1 MDPSSLPIGMGLSF
15 PPAVSALRLELES
28 KSDIIT
34 KRPAQI
40 TGGVLLVR

>member
-15 PPAVSALRLELES
+15 PPVVSALTLEIES
-28 KSDIIT
+28 KSGTIT

-40 TGGVLLVR
+40 TDGVLLTQ